1 MLVKCR
7 RCGYGNP
14 NWEDF
19 CTNCRINL
27 NTSLPYTL
35 EATEFVYPEDKEAL
49 DNLKET
55 EPLSSIIN
63 LVVDFVQQP
72 IMRAKL
78 LARGTWV
85 NQHNHPRVHHL
96 AKACAKVLALDYLP
110 EMFILESPKMNA
122 FTIGRRDKPIIVL
135 FSTLVEH
142 STDGE
147 LAAVLGHEMGHVKNE
162 HQPYHTL
169 AYLIS
174 RGITMLGSLSIF
186 SLPIDLMLRSWYRYS
201 EITADRASLIV
212 TGNSSLVGRVQVK
225 LSLGIRDLPEDV
237 SIVEILQE
245 QKKLEDTAVSQFA
258 QLWTLHP
265 FTAKRI
271 QQLEEFAKTK
281 EYAKIVQKIQKSKL
295 HHCKFCAARIPE
307 DTLFCPECSR
317 CQR

>member
-1 MLVKCR
+1 MRCR
-7 RCGYGNP
+7 KCGYGNP

-19 CTNCRINL
+19 CSNCRANL
-27 NTSLPYTL
+27 SPSLPYQL
-35 EATEFVYPEDKEAL
+35 KAEEFVYPEDKEVL

-63 LVVDFVQQP
+63 LVVDFIQQP
-72 IMRAKL
+72 MMRAKL
-78 LARGTWV
+78 LTGGTWMDRR
-85 NQHNHPRVHHL
+85 NYPRVYGL
-96 AKACAKVLALDYLP
+96 AKTCAKVLALDYLP
-110 EMFILESPKMNA
+110 EIFILESSEMNA

-142 STDGE
+142 SSDGE
-147 LAAVLGHEMGHVKNE
+147 LAAVMGHEMGHVKNE

-174 RGITMLGSLSIF
+174 RGITMLGSLSILT
-186 SLPIDLMLRSWYRYS
+186 LPIDLMLRSWYRYS

-212 TGNSSLVGRVQVK
+212 TGNPNLVGRVQVK
-225 LSLGIRDLPEDV
+225 LALGIHDLPEEN
-237 SIVEILQE
+237 SIREILE
-245 QKKLEDTAVSQFA
+245 KQKKIEDTAVSQFA

-265 FTAKRI
+265 LTAKRI
-271 QQLEEFAKTK
+271 QHLEEFANTK
-281 EYAKIVQKIQKSKL
+281 EYAKIREKIQKSKV
-295 HHCKFCAARIPE
+295 HHCKFCAARISE

>member
-1 MLVKCR
+1 MPVKCR
-7 RCGYGNP
+7 KCGYGNL

-19 CTNCRINL
+19 CSNCRANL
-27 NTSLPYTL
+27 NPSLPYL
-35 EATEFVYPEDKEAL
+35 LKAEEFVYPEDKEAL

-63 LVVDFVQQP
+63 LVVDFIQQP
-72 IMRAKL
+72 MMKAKL
-78 LARGTWV
+78 LAGGTWV
-85 NQHNHPRVHHL
+85 NQRNNPRVYDL
-96 AKACAKVLALDYLP
+96 AKACAKVLGLDYFP
-110 EMFILESPKMNA
+110 EIFILDSSKMNA

-142 STDGE
+142 SSDGE

-174 RGITMLGSLSIF
+174 RGITMLGSLSIL

-212 TGNSSLVGRVQVK
+212 TGNSNLVGRVQVK
-225 LSLGIRDLPEDV
+225 LSLGIRDLPEDI
-237 SIVEILQE
+237 SIVEILEE
-245 QKKLEDTAVSQFA
+245 QKKLEDTAVSQFT

-281 EYAKIVQKIQKSKL
+281 EYAKIAEKIQESKI

>member
-1 MLVKCR
+1 MPAKCR
-7 RCGYGNP
+7 KCGYGNL

-19 CTNCRINL
+19 CSNCRANL
-27 NTSLPYTL
+27 KPSLPYL
-35 EATEFVYPEDKEAL
+35 LKAEEFVYPEDKEAL

-63 LVVDFVQQP
+63 LVVDFIQQP
-72 IMRAKL
+72 MMKAKL
-78 LARGTWV
+78 LAGGTWV
-85 NQHNHPRVHHL
+85 NQRNNQRLHDLV
-96 AKACAKVLALDYLP
+96 KACAKVLALDYLP
-110 EMFILESPKMNA
+110 EICILESPKMNA
-122 FTIGRRDKPIIVL
+122 FTIGRRDKPMIVL

-142 STDGE
+142 SSDGE
-147 LAAVLGHEMGHVKNE
+147 LAAVIGHEMGHVKNE

-174 RGITMLGSLSIF
+174 RGITMLGSLSIL

-212 TGNSSLVGRVQVK
+212 TGNPDLVGRVQVK
-225 LSLGIRDLPEDV
+225 LALGIRDLPEDI
-237 SIVEILQE
+237 SIGEILEE
-245 QKKLEDTAVSQFA
+245 QRKLEDTAVSQFA

-271 QQLEEFAKTK
+271 QQLEEYAKTK
-281 EYAKIVQKIQKSKL
+281 EYAKIAEKIQKSKSR
-295 HHCKFCAARIPE
+295 HCKFCAARIPE

>member
-1 MLVKCR
+1 MPAKCR
-7 RCGYGNP
+7 KCGYRNMS
-14 NWEDF
+14 WEDF
-19 CTNCRINL
+19 CSNCRANL
-27 NTSLPYTL
+27 NPSLPYL
-35 EATEFVYPEDKEAL
+35 LKAEEFVYPEDKEAL

-72 IMRAKL
+72 MMKAKL
-78 LARGTWV
+78 LAGGTWV
-85 NQHNHPRVHHL
+85 NQRNNQRVHDL

-110 EMFILESPKMNA
+110 EICILESPKMNA
-122 FTIGRRDKPIIVL
+122 FTIGRRDKPIIIL

-142 STDGE
+142 SSDGE
-147 LAAVLGHEMGHVKNE
+147 LAAVIGHEMGHVKNE

-174 RGITMLGSLSIF
+174 RGITMLGSLSIL
-186 SLPIDLMLRSWYRYS
+186 SLPIDLILRSWYRYS

-212 TGNSSLVGRVQVK
+212 TGNPDLVGRVQVK
-225 LSLGIRDLPEDV
+225 LALGIRDLPEDI
-237 SIVEILQE
+237 SIGEILEE
-245 QKKLEDTAVSQFA
+245 QKKIEDTAVSQFA

-271 QQLEEFAKTK
+271 RQLEEFAKTK
-281 EYAKIVQKIQKSKL
+281 EYGKIAEKIQKSML

>member
-1 MLVKCR
+1 MRCR
-7 RCGYGNP
+7 KCGYGNP

-19 CTNCRINL
+19 CSNCRANL
-27 NTSLPYTL
+27 SPSLPYQL
-35 EATEFVYPEDKEAL
+35 KAEEFVYPEDKEVL

-63 LVVDFVQQP
+63 LVVDFIQQP
-72 IMRAKL
+72 MMRAKL
-78 LARGTWV
+78 LTGGTWMDRR
-85 NQHNHPRVHHL
+85 NYPRVYDL

-110 EMFILESPKMNA
+110 EIFILESSEMNA

-142 STDGE
+142 SSDGE
-147 LAAVLGHEMGHVKNE
+147 LAAVMGHEMGHVKNE

-174 RGITMLGSLSIF
+174 RGITMLGSLSILT
-186 SLPIDLMLRSWYRYS
+186 LPIDLMLRSWYRYS

-212 TGNSSLVGRVQVK
+212 TGNPNLVGRVQVK
-225 LSLGIRDLPEDV
+225 LALGIHDLPEEN
-237 SIVEILQE
+237 SIREILE
-245 QKKLEDTAVSQFA
+245 KQKKIEDTAVSQFA

-265 FTAKRI
+265 LTAKRI
-271 QQLEEFAKTK
+271 QHLEEFANTK
-281 EYAKIVQKIQKSKL
+281 EYAKIREKIQKSKV
-295 HHCKFCAARIPE
+295 HHCKFCAARISE

>member
-1 MLVKCR
+1 MPVKCR
-7 RCGYGNP
+7 KCGYGNL

-19 CTNCRINL
+19 CSNCRANL
-27 NTSLPYTL
+27 NPSLPYL
-35 EATEFVYPEDKEAL
+35 LKAEEFVYPEDKEAL

-55 EPLSSIIN
+55 EPLSSTIN
-63 LVVDFVQQP
+63 LVVDFIQQP
-72 IMRAKL
+72 MMKAKL
-78 LARGTWV
+78 LAGGTWV
-85 NQHNHPRVHHL
+85 NQRNNPRVYNL
-96 AKACAKVLALDYLP
+96 AKACAKALGLDYFP
-110 EMFILESPKMNA
+110 EIFILDSPKMNA

-142 STDGE
+142 SSDGE

-174 RGITMLGSLSIF
+174 RGITMLGSLSIL

-212 TGNSSLVGRVQVK
+212 TGNSNLVGRVQVK
-225 LSLGIRDLPEDV
+225 LALGIRDLPEDT
-237 SIVEILQE
+237 SIVEILEE
-245 QKKLEDTAVSQFA
+245 QKKLEDTSVSQFT

-281 EYAKIVQKIQKSKL
+281 EYAKIAEKIQKSKI

>member
-1 MLVKCR
+1 MPVKCR
-7 RCGYGNP
+7 KCGYGNP
-14 NWEDF
+14 SWEDF
-19 CTNCRINL
+19 CSNCRANL
-27 NTSLPYTL
+27 NPSLPYL
-35 EATEFVYPEDKEAL
+35 LKAEEFVYPEDKEAL

-63 LVVDFVQQP
+63 LVVDFIQRP
-72 IMRAKL
+72 MMRAKL
-78 LARGTWV
+78 LAGGTWI
-85 NQHNHPRVHHL
+85 NQCNNPRVHDL

-110 EMFILESPKMNA
+110 EICIPKSPEMNA

-142 STDGE
+142 LSDGE
-147 LAAVLGHEMGHVKNE
+147 LAAVIGHEMGHVKNE

-174 RGITMLGSLSIF
+174 RGITMLGTLSIL
-186 SLPIDLMLRSWYRYS
+186 SIPIDLMLRSWYRYS

-212 TGNSSLVGRVQVK
+212 TGNPDLVGRVQVK
-225 LSLGIRDLPEDV
+225 LALGIHDLPENI
-237 SIVEILQE
+237 SIRETLDE

-271 QQLEEFAKTK
+271 QQLEEFANTK
-281 EYAKIVQKIQKSKL
+281 EYAKIKEKMQKSKF

-307 DTLFCPECSR
+307 GTFFCPECSR

>member
-1 MLVKCR
+1 MRCRKC
-7 RCGYGNP
+7 GHINS

-19 CTNCRINL
+19 CSNCRANL
-27 NTSLPYTL
+27 NPSFPYL
-35 EATEFVYPEDKEAL
+35 LKAEEFVYSEDKEAL

-55 EPLSSIIN
+55 EPLSSIVN
-63 LVVDFVQQP
+63 LVVDFIQQP
-72 IMRAKL
+72 MMRAKL
-78 LARGTWV
+78 LAGGTWV
-85 NQHNHPRVHHL
+85 NQRNNLRVHDL
-96 AKACAKVLALDYLP
+96 AEACAKVLALDYLP
-110 EMFILESPKMNA
+110 EICILESSKMNA

-142 STDGE
+142 SSDGE

-174 RGITMLGSLSIF
+174 RGITMLGSLSIL

-212 TGNSSLVGRVQVK
+212 TGNPDLVGRVQVK
-225 LSLGIRDLPEDV
+225 LALGIRDLPEGF
-237 SIVEILQE
+237 SIREILE
-245 QKKLEDTAVSQFA
+245 ERKKLEDTVVSQFA
-258 QLWTLHP
+258 QLLTLHP

-281 EYAKIVQKIQKSKL
+281 EYAKIAEKIKKSKL
-295 HHCKFCAARIPE
+295 CHCKFCAARIPE

>member
-1 MLVKCR
+1 MRCR
-7 RCGYGNP
+7 KCGYINS

-19 CTNCRINL
+19 CLNCRANL
-27 NTSLPYTL
+27 SPRLPYL
-35 EATEFVYPEDKEAL
+35 LKAEDFIYPEDKEAL

-55 EPLSSIIN
+55 EPFSSIIN

-72 IMRAKL
+72 MMKAKL
-78 LARGTWV
+78 LAGGTWV
-85 NQHNHPRVHHL
+85 NQRNNSRIHDL

-110 EMFILESPKMNA
+110 EICILESPKMNA

-142 STDGE
+142 SSDGE

-174 RGITMLGSLSIF
+174 RGITMLGSLSIL

-212 TGNSSLVGRVQVK
+212 TGNSNLVGRVQVK
-225 LSLGIRDLPEDV
+225 LALGIRDLPEDV
-237 SIVEILQE
+237 SIGEVLEE
-245 QKKLEDTAVSQFA
+245 QRKLEDTAVSQFT

-281 EYAKIVQKIQKSKL
+281 EYAKIAEKIQKSKI
-295 HHCKFCAARIPE
+295 HHCKFCAARISE

>member
-1 MLVKCR
+1 MRCR
-7 RCGYGNP
+7 KCGYGNL

-19 CTNCRINL
+19 CSNCRTNL
-27 NTSLPYTL
+27 NASLPYPL
-35 EATEFVYPEDKEAL
+35 KAEEFAYPEDKEAL

-72 IMRAKL
+72 MMRVKL
-78 LARGTWV
+78 LAGGTWV
-85 NQHNHPRVHHL
+85 NQRNNPRVHNL

-110 EMFILESPKMNA
+110 EICILESPKMNA
-122 FTIGRRDKPIIVL
+122 FTIGRRDKPIVVL

-142 STDGE
+142 SSDGE

-174 RGITMLGSLSIF
+174 RGITMLGSLSIL

-212 TGNSSLVGRVQVK
+212 TGNPDLVRRVQVK
-225 LSLGIRDLPEDV
+225 LALGIRDLPEDI
-237 SIVEILQE
+237 SIREILE
-245 QKKLEDTAVSQFA
+245 GQKKLEDTAVSRFA

-265 FTAKRI
+265 FTAKRVREL
-271 QQLEEFAKTK
+271 QEFVATK
-281 EYAKIVQKIQKSKL
+281 EYVKIAEKIQNSKFR
-295 HHCKFCAARIPE
+295 HCKFCAARVPE

>member
-1 MLVKCR
+1 MRCR
-7 RCGYGNP
+7 NCGCGTP

-19 CTNCRINL
+19 CSNCRVNL
-27 NTSLPYTL
+27 NPSLPYL
-35 EATEFVYPEDKEAL
+35 LKGEEFVYPEDKEAL

-55 EPLSSIIN
+55 EPFSSIIN
-63 LVVDFVQQP
+63 LAVDFIQQP
-72 IMRAKL
+72 MMKAKL
-78 LARGTWV
+78 LAGGTWA
-85 NQHNHPRVHHL
+85 NQRNHPRVHNL
-96 AKACAKVLALDYLP
+96 AKACAKILALDYLP
-110 EMFILESPKMNA
+110 EICILESPRMNA

-135 FSTLVEH
+135 FSTLVEY
-142 STDGE
+142 SSDGE

-169 AYLIS
+169 AYLVS
-174 RGITMLGSLSIF
+174 RGITMLGSLSVL

-212 TGNSSLVGRVQVK
+212 TGNPDLVVRVQVK
-225 LSLGIRDLPEDV
+225 LALGIRDLPEGTP
-237 SIVEILQE
+237 IREILE
-245 QKKLEDTAVSQFA
+245 ERKKLEGTVVSQFA

-265 FTAKRI
+265 FTGKRI
-271 QQLEEFAKTK
+271 QQLEEFAKTR
-281 EYAKIVQKIQKSKL
+281 EYAKIDEKIRKSRI

>member
-1 MLVKCR
+1 MSVKCR
-7 RCGYGNP
+7 KCEYRNP

-19 CTNCRINL
+19 CSNCRANL
-27 NTSLPYTL
+27 NPSFPYAL
-35 EATEFVYPEDKEAL
+35 RAEEFVYPEDREAL

-55 EPLSSIIN
+55 EPLSSIVN

-72 IMRAKL
+72 MMRAKL
-78 LARGTWV
+78 LAGGVWASQR
-85 NQHNHPRVHHL
+85 NNPRVHGL
-96 AKACAKVLALDYLP
+96 AKACAKVLALEYLP
-110 EMFILESPKMNA
+110 EICILKSSKMNA
-122 FTIGRRDKPIIVL
+122 LTIGRKDKPIIVL

-142 STDGE
+142 SSDGE
-147 LAAVLGHEMGHVKNE
+147 LAAVIGHEMGHVKNE

-174 RGITMLGSLSIF
+174 RGITMLGSLSILT
-186 SLPIDLMLRSWYRYS
+186 LPIDLMLRSWYRYS
-201 EITADRASLIV
+201 EITADRASLII
-212 TGNSSLVGRVQVK
+212 TGNLDLVERVQVK
-225 LSLGIRDLPEDV
+225 LALGIRDLPEDA
-237 SIVEILQE
+237 SIRGILDE

-265 FTAKRI
+265 FTSKRI
-271 QQLEEFAKTK
+271 KQLEEFAKTK
-281 EYAKIVQKIQKSKL
+281 EYAKIAEKIQKAKF